1 MERNAFKFAKYLG
14 YNNKVPLHRYECNG
28 EEIKMKR
35 KRKSR
40 VHIHTDTDAHIQINM
55 YSTKLT

>member
-1 MERNAFKFAKYLG
+1 MERNAFEFAKYLG

-35 KRKSR
+35 KRR
-40 VHIHTDTDAHIQINM
+40 VYIHIDTDAHIQINM